1 MPEFGSLRAHGIA
14 MPQLQRWMRTHTK
27 RSGGRGESIRVLL
40 LGSFVASALFGLTTY
55 WVGLNVEE
63 QRADMADQFAFI
75 KAAVLAHAMSGAM
88 ESGTPVLPCPDLTGD
103 GQAAYTCGT
112 DELEGSVPW
121 RTLGIDQEE
130 TVNDWGIPVVYKIDR
145 PNANTCAGPLPRR
158 GGLIFTK
165 QFEGDQLRTAV
176 NAVFILQSHKPKPRG
191 RVGITF
197 VDAGT
202 GGLFLG
208 LCQNVEYMRT
218 VQF

>member
-1 MPEFGSLRAHGIA
+1 MPEFGSLRSRGIA
-14 MPQLQRWMRTHTK
+14 MPQLQRWMRTHAK
-27 RSGGRGESIRVLL
+27 RSGSRTESVRVLL

-63 QRADMADQFAFI
+63 QRADMADQFSFI
-75 KAAVLAHAMSGAM
+75 KAAVLAHAMSGVM
-88 ESGTPVLPCPDLTGD
+88 ESGTPLLPCPDLTGD
-103 GQAAYTCGT
+103 GEAAYSCGT
-112 DELEGSVPW
+112 DELEGNVPW

-145 PNANTCAGPLPRR
+145 PNANICAGRLPRR
-158 GGLIFTK
+158 GSLIFTK
-165 QFEGDQLRTAV
+165 QFEDDQLRTAV

-208 LCQNVEYMRT
+208 LCQNVQYMRT

>member
-1 MPEFGSLRAHGIA
+1 MQEFGSLRSRGIA
-14 MPQLQRWMRTHTK
+14 MPQLQRWMRTHAK
-27 RSGGRGESIRVLL
+27 RSGARTESIRGLL

-63 QRADMADQFAFI
+63 QRADMADQFSFI
-75 KAAVLAHAMSGAM
+75 KAAVLAHAMSGVM
-88 ESGTPVLPCPDLTGD
+88 ESGTPILPCPDLTGD
-103 GQAAYTCGT
+103 GQAAYSCGT

-121 RTLGIDQEE
+121 LTLGIDREE
-130 TVNDWGIPVVYKIDR
+130 TINDWGIPVVYKIDR
-145 PNANTCAGPLPRR
+145 PNANICAGRLPRR

-165 QFEGDQLRTAV
+165 QFEEEQLRTIV

-191 RVGITF
+191 RVGLTF

-202 GGLFLG
+202 GGLFIG
-208 LCQNVEYMRT
+208 LCQNVEYMRA